1 MGHCPW
7 LGIYLG
13 YVPFAARLMK
23 KLLDYGEERSM
34 ERIKNGSL
42 ARDLFY
48 YLVRLTSVNI
58 PVVILT
64 FIGRIMKMGWRKRLP
79 RSLQSRSMGH
89 SQ

>member
-23 KLLDYGEERSM
+23 KLLDYGEERAT

-48 YLVRLTSVNI
+48 YLVRD
-58 PVVILT
+58 PDVVCISAT
-64 FIGRIMKMGWRKRLP
+64 VSQTRITHTEQRRWN
-79 RSLQSRSMGH
+79 
-89 SQ
+89 